1 MNNKSYFTK
10 AWQTISN
17 TLFNNTLYTYDR
29 NSINSRLHDNYNTT
43 DPTELR
49 LISSRRTFL

>member
-10 AWQTISN
+10 AWQVISGTLFSN
-17 TLFNNTLYTYDR
+17 TRHEYNGTHT
-29 NSINSRLHDNYNTT
+29 NSRLHDNYGIT
-43 DPTELR
+43 DTTELR